1 MQGRL
6 SIADGPKLYL
16 NAAQNRESIVIKELS
31 VENGTQRARMAFESA
46 KDRLELSFAGE
57 LDQKTLGE
65 IFLTPPVQ
73 RGFIQGDI
81 KASYYWKPPFRF
93 SALGKLG
100 GKNLLLPLDDGP
112 AAVDS
117 FVVAAEKEKM
127 MLRSAD
133 VRWRGSRLTLSGQA
147 AAVKDGL
154 DIDLDVA
161 ADRVAWEDVDD
172 LMQRSEQRAGIAKPE
187 RDERSVPMPSARVRM
202 PPLKGVVRLKTEEF
216 VFEEFSSK
224 PLHIDL
230 AFSPRELIG
239 QVKRSNVCGINAL
252 GEFDVKNETIG
263 LDMRLSVTDGELAST
278 SRCLTQGEAE
288 GTYSLKANLT
298 GAGNRKGLFQS
309 LKGKVEFAARDG
321 RFIRAPGVDAT
332 FDYLNA
338 TGDFNVAFP
347 DLDKESFPY
356 RSLSVKGAFGGPI
369 FTADEVVIRGTSLT
383 ITGGGTVDLERKQI
397 DGKGLVSVAAP
408 GSRVLRNVPIL
419 GSVLGGSLVGI
430 PLRVA
435 GSLERP
441 NISYLSPTD
450 IGAELLNVPLR
461 ILGLPLEALQIFTP
475 GGDEAK

>member
-1 MQGRL
+1 
-6 SIADGPKLYL
+6 
-16 NAAQNRESIVIKELS
+16 
-31 VENGTQRARMAFESA
+31 
-46 KDRLELSFAGE
+46 
-57 LDQKTLGE
+57 
-65 IFLTPPVQ
+65 
-73 RGFIQGDI
+73 
-81 KASYYWKPPFRF
+81 
-93 SALGKLG
+93 
-100 GKNLLLPLDDGP
+100 
-112 AAVDS
+112 
-117 FVVAAEKEKM
+117 
-127 MLRSAD
+127 
-133 VRWRGSRLTLSGQA
+133 
-147 AAVKDGL
+147 
-154 DIDLDVA
+154 
-161 ADRVAWEDVDD
+161 
-172 LMQRSEQRAGIAKPE
+172 
-187 RDERSVPMPSARVRM
+187 MPSLR
-202 PPLKGVVRLKTEEF
+202 GVVRLKTEEF
-216 VFEEFSSK
+216 VFEDFSSK

-239 QVKRSNVCGINAL
+239 QVKRGIVCGIDAWGN
-252 GEFDVKNETIG
+252 FDVKNETIG
-263 LDMRLSVTDGELAST
+263 LDMRLSVTDGELEST
-278 SRCLTQGEAE
+278 SRCLMNGQVD

-298 GAGNRKGLFQS
+298 GVGNRKGLFQS

-356 RSLSVKGAFGGPI
+356 RLLSVKGAFDGPI

-383 ITGGGTVDLERKQI
+383 ITGGGTVDMERKQI

-408 GSRVLRNVPIL
+408 GSRVLRNMPIL